1 MTVMSFETTSFAVV
15 KGIFFVVVVVV
26 VVVVVGVVMGS
37 SIDFLPPTFKL
48 KVHKTNTDREGDKT
62 TTSNNTLC
70 PIPTTSTTPNYY
82 NTCATLHPNITNA
95 TTCQPFCVFNIK
107 WQKKI

>member
-1 MTVMSFETTSFAVV
+1 MEICVTVMSFETTSFAVV

-26 VVVVVGVVMGS
+26 GVVVVGVVMGS

-62 TTSNNTLC
+62 TSNNTLST
-70 PIPTTSTTPNYY
+70 IPTTSASPNYY
-82 NTCATLHPNITNA
+82 NTCATLTPPPPPAN
-95 TTCQPFCVFNIK
+95 
-107 WQKKI
+107 